1 MGAGKSTVG
10 AELARCLGWPF
21 HDLDTL
27 IEAREG
33 RTIAQIFQQ
42 QGELSFRQI
51 ESAALAELLSPPPAS
66 MVLAL
71 GGGAFGQIANQTA
84 LRRVAA
90 KIVFLSASAGELW
103 RRCALPNQKL
113 RPLLQDEL
121 AFRQLLSERLPE
133 YCQAHLTVNTEGK
146 QVPQIAAEIESSLAL
161 FSH

>member
-10 AELARCLGWPF
+10 AELARHLGWPF

-33 RTIAQIFQQ
+33 RAIAQIFQQ
-42 QGELSFRQI
+42 RGEAGFRQI
-51 ESAALAELLSPPPAS
+51 ESAALAELLIQPSAS

-71 GGGAFGQIANQTA
+71 GGGAFGLPANQTA
-84 LRRVAA
+84 LQRVAA

-103 RRCALPNQKL
+103 RRCTLPHQKP
-113 RPLLQDEL
+113 RPLMQDEI
-121 AFRQLLSERLPE
+121 AFTQLLSQRLPE
-133 YCQAHLTVNTEGK
+133 YGQAHLTVDTEGK
-146 QVPQIAAEIESSLAL
+146 EVSQIAAGIESSLAL